1 MTSRQLRTLR
11 GASASGIATVI
22 AALSHTAGGAQAPAP
37 LIVVAMAALLTPGAI
52 LLVGARPRLPRL
64 ATTVLA
70 TQAAFHL
77 AFLALG
83 SPVATH
89 PAAESHAAHLAHA
102 AHAAAASTQLGH
114 PTHLATLAASQ
125 TDARMIGAHLVAA
138 LLTVALLHRGEAV
151 VRAIASWASVV
162 VRRAAPQPL
171 LLARTHAPG
180 AAPARL
186 ARALRIVAGPRSPR
200 GPPVLV

>member
-37 LIVVAMAALLTPGAI
+37 LIVLAMASLLMPGAI

-64 ATTVLA
+64 AATVLT

-83 SPVATH
+83 SPVTLPTAG
-89 PAAESHAAHLAHA
+89 SHAAHVAHA
-102 AHAAAASTQLGH
+102 AHAAASSSTHLDH

-138 LLTVALLHRGEAV
+138 LLTVALLHRGETV
-151 VRAIASWASVV
+151 LRAIASWASVV
-162 VRRAAPQPL
+162 VRRVAPQPL
-171 LLARTHAPG
+171 LLAQTRAPG

-186 ARALRIVAGPRSPR
+186 PRALRIVAGARSPR

>member
-11 GASASGIATVI
+11 GASASGIATVV

-52 LLVGARPRLPRL
+52 LLVGARPRLSRL
-64 ATTVLA
+64 AATVLT

-89 PAAESHAAHLAHA
+89 PAAASHAAHVAHA
-102 AHAAAASTQLGH
+102 AHAASSQLGH

-138 LLTVALLHRGEAV
+138 LLTVAMLHRGEAV

-162 VRRAAPQPL
+162 VRRVAPQPL
-171 LLARTHAPG
+171 LLARTRAPG

-186 ARALRIVAGPRSPR
+186 PRALRIVAGPRSPR